1 MVQRLEAELL
11 KNGVNFLKQRS
22 LVSLKF
28 LADGV
33 VEAQSGEET
42 FLADHVISSIP
53 TKSLAALMSEEHST
67 LAGQLSRVEAVTVG
81 VVNLEFEGS
90 VSKLQGFGF
99 LYPSSESKKVLGV
112 IFDSSTFPQSDSKKS
127 PSTRFTVC
135 KKSVYYLILFA
146 RYSVVLHA

>member
-1 MVQRLEAELL
+1 MEAELL

-33 VEAQSGEET
+33 VKAQAGEET
-42 FLADHVISSIP
+42 LLADHVISSIP
-53 TKSLAALMSEEHST
+53 TKSLAALMPEEHST
-67 LAGQLSRVEAVTVG
+67 LAGQLSRIEAVTVG
-81 VVNLEFEGS
+81 VVNLEFEGCS

-135 KKSVYYLILFA
+135 KKSVYYLILLA
-146 RYSVVLHA
+146 RHSVVLHA